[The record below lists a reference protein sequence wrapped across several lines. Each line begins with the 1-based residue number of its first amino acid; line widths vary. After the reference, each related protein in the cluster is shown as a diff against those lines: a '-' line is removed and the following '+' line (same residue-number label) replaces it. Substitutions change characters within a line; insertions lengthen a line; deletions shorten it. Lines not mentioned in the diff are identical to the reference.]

1 MPAIQKGDLV
11 LVSGASGY
19 IATQTVKDLL
29 DAGYPVRGTVRSAD
43 KGEFLKDLFKD
54 SAVPFDYVIVK
65 DIAEPGAFDE
75 AVKGV
80 VGVAHTASPFHLKAD
95 DPDELIKPAVNG
107 TVGILDSIKKNN
119 PNVKRVVITSSVAA
133 ILDDDIPKPHTYEED
148 HWNEYSV
155 REVKEKGRN
164 ATNGDKYR
172 ASKTLAEKAFWKWI
186 EDNKPSWDGA
196 AIHPSLVLGPILQ
209 PVKSVAELNTSV
221 AGLVNWFTGNHQE
234 AELKAIKEAPF
245 NWVDVRDVSLGHL
258 RALTTPE
265 ASGQRFI
272 TSNGAVSPIDF
283 VLSFAKHYPDRKTYP
298 NGDAEASRRKEINA
312 AANFY
317 NGAKATKVLGV
328 QYHDLDGSIKD
339 TIDSVIQ
346 RLGV

>member
-29 DAGYPVRGTVRSAD
+29 DAGFPVRGTVRSAD
-43 KGEFLKDLFKD
+43 KGDYLKNLFKD

-65 DIAEPGAFDE
+65 DIAEAGAFDE

-148 HWNEYSV
+148 HWNAYSV
-155 REVKEKGRN
+155 REVKEKGRD
-164 ATNGDKYR
+164 ATPGDKYR
-172 ASKTLAEKAFWKWI
+172 ASKTLAEQAFWKWI

-196 AIHPSLVLGPILQ
+196 AIHPSLVRATFLRSLRPRLG
-209 PVKSVAELNTSV
+209 SVRAGP
-221 AGLVNWFTGNHQE
+221 GLVNWFTGNHQE
-234 AELKAIKEAPF
+234 SELKAIKEAPF

-272 TSNGAVSPIDF
+272 TSNGPLSPIDY

-298 NGDAEASRRKEINA
+298 NGDAEASRRKEING

-328 QYHDLDGSIKD
+328 QYHEIDGSIKD
-339 TIDSVIQ
+339 TIDSVIK
-346 RLGV
+346 RLGI